1 MGMYWILMGD
11 IVQSRRARGNVLA
24 GQFGSLIAY
33 LNQRFAVSILSQL
46 TITLGDEFQG
56 VVQDK
61 KTGVAII
68 LEAEKYIMANYEKLT
83 IRFVLNHGEIETPI
97 NTQIAHGMLGSGL
110 STTRDLISHLKKIK
124 ERYWIGE
131 AGKENTTMNQL
142 FFLYDSLVSDWK
154 GEDKKLASM
163 FLEMKDYKKVA
174 AALGKNPSL
183 MWKRERSLKIRV
195 FETINQLIEK
205 LA

>member
-1 MGMYWILMGD
+1 MGRYWILMGD
-11 IVQSRRARGNVLA
+11 IVQSRRARGNELA

-33 LNQRFAVSILSQL
+33 LNRQFAATILSPL

-68 LEAEKYIMANYEKLT
+68 LEAERYIMANSEKLT
-83 IRFVLNHGEIETPI
+83 IRFVLNYGEIETPV
-97 NTQIAHGMLGSGL
+97 NRQIAHGMLGSGL
-110 STTRDLISHLKKIK
+110 SATRELINHLKSIK

-131 AGKENTTMNQL
+131 EGKASEVANQL
-142 FFLYDSLVSDWK
+142 FYLYDTQVSNWK
-154 GEDKKLASM
+154 GDDKKLAAL
-163 FLEMKDYKKVA
+163 FLELKDYKKVA
-174 AALGKNPSL
+174 AALGKNQSL
-183 MWKRERSLKIRV
+183 MWKRERSLKIRA
-195 FETINQLIEK
+195 FETITQLIQK